1 MIYWIQEAALAG
13 AQEAASSL
21 PSAILSGGVVGAV
34 VALVGLI
41 FAQLRHT
48 QTLRQTRELEDKR
61 ARETRELEAQ
71 RADEAALQKYFE
83 QVGKLLI
90 EHPDNA
96 SLGTVARAQTL
107 AVLEGLD
114 PDRKRI
120 LLQFLYE
127 SNLIEAE
134 SPAISLLGANLRKA
148 NLEGAYLEETNLEK
162 ANLVG
167 VEGLTQQQL
176 NKAFGSESTK
186 LPDHLQ
192 RPAHWSQGDEGPSKR
207 AEGI

>member
-134 SPAISLLGANLRKA
+134 SPAISLLGANLGEA
-148 NLEGAYLEETNLEK
+148 NLEETHLEK

-167 VEGLTQQQL
+167 AEGLTQQQL

-192 RPAHWSQGDEGPSKR
+192 RPAHWSKGDEGPSKR